1 MKKACTFLVSLIT
14 VFLLIILSL
23 SLFIRF
29 RLYNPGYYLSIFE
42 KNNLSGYVKQSIEND
57 YENLAREDNLGANS
71 LNGIINNNFVNN
83 NFNNM
88 VYNTINYMTYKSSD
102 IPDIKTDAISNSAV
116 EKLKSYAAVKGLPV
130 NKNQIEDVKQ
140 NVSTI
145 ASNEIT
151 FLHIKNICNYS
162 IFQKVRQAF
171 FKLYNMVYFIVLFI
185 LLSIIIMALSCKK
198 GEFLSHIGLT
208 FIFSGLIVSIPM
220 IVGLF
225 MGFMNNIAIESK
237 VYISVI
243 SNIIRGYFSFFI
255 IYGFILILIGGI
267 IYCIYNKKS
276 TN

>member
-14 VFLLIILSL
+14 IFLLIILSL

-42 KNNLSGYVKQSIEND
+42 KNDLSGYVKQSIEND
-57 YENLAREDNLGANS
+57 YENLAREDNLEANL
-71 LNGIINNNFVNN
+71 LNGIINKSFVNN
-83 NFNNM
+83 SFNNM
-88 VYNTINYMTYKSSD
+88 VYNTINYMTYKSND
-102 IPDIKTDAISNSAV
+102 IPDIKTDALSNSAV
-116 EKLKSYAAVKGLPV
+116 EKLKSYASEKGLPV
-130 NKNQIEDVKQ
+130 NNNQIEDVKQ

-145 ASNEIT
+145 ALNEIT

-171 FKLYNMVYFIVLFI
+171 FKLYNMVYFIGLFM
-185 LLSIIIMALSCKK
+185 LLSIIIMALLCKK

-208 FIFSGLIVSIPM
+208 FIFSGLIISIPM
-220 IVGLF
+220 VVGLF

-237 VYISVI
+237 IYISVI
-243 SNIIRGYFSFFI
+243 SNIIKGYFSFFI

-267 IYCIYNKKS
+267 IYYIYNKKS
-276 TN
+276 IS

>member
-1 MKKACTFLVSLIT
+1 LKKACTFLVSLIT

-42 KNNLSGYVKQSIEND
+42 KNNLSGYVKQSIDND

-71 LNGIINNNFVNN
+71 LNGIINKNFVNN
-83 NFNNM
+83 SFNNM

-102 IPDIKTDAISNSAV
+102 VSDIKTDALSNSAV
-116 EKLKSYAAVKGLPV
+116 EKLKSYAAEKGLPV
-130 NKNQIEDVKQ
+130 SNNQIEDVKQ

-145 ASNEIT
+145 AANEIT
-151 FLHIKNICNYS
+151 FLHINNICNYS

-171 FKLYNMVYFIVLFI
+171 FKLYNMIYFIVLFI
-185 LLSIIIMALSCKK
+185 LLSIIIMALLCKK

-220 IVGLF
+220 VVGLF

-276 TN
+276 IS

>member
-42 KNNLSGYVKQSIEND
+42 KNNLSGYVKQSIDND

-71 LNGIINNNFVNN
+71 LSGIINRNFVNN
-83 NFNNM
+83 SFNNM
-88 VYNTINYMTYKSSD
+88 VYNTINYMTYKSND
-102 IPDIKTDAISNSAV
+102 IPDIKTDDLSNSAV
-116 EKLKSYAAVKGLPV
+116 EKLKSYAAEKGLPV
-130 NKNQIEDVKQ
+130 NNNQIEDVKQ
-140 NVSTI
+140 NVSVI
-145 ASNEIT
+145 ALNETT

-171 FKLYNMVYFIVLFI
+171 FKLYNMVYFIALFI
-185 LLSIIIMALSCKK
+185 LLSIIIMALTCKK

-208 FIFSGLIVSIPM
+208 FIFSGLIISIPM
-220 IVGLF
+220 VVGLF

-237 VYISVI
+237 EYISVI
-243 SNIIRGYFSFFI
+243 SNIIKGYFSFFI

-267 IYCIYNKKS
+267 IYCMYNKKS
-276 TN
+276 IS

>member
-42 KNNLSGYVKQSIEND
+42 KNNLSGYVKQSIDND

-71 LNGIINNNFVNN
+71 LNGIINKNFVNN
-83 NFNNM
+83 SFNNM

-102 IPDIKTDAISNSAV
+102 VSDIKTDALSNSAV
-116 EKLKSYAAVKGLPV
+116 EKLKSYAAEKGLPV
-130 NKNQIEDVKQ
+130 SNNQIEDVKQ

-145 ASNEIT
+145 AANEIT
-151 FLHIKNICNYS
+151 FLHINNICNYS

-171 FKLYNMVYFIVLFI
+171 FKLYNMIYFIVLFI
-185 LLSIIIMALSCKK
+185 LLSIIIMALLCKK

-220 IVGLF
+220 VVGLF

-276 TN
+276 IS